1 MAGGR
6 WFGAFF
12 TGSQGDS
19 MMMSGSVRVRSN
31 TGAILAGVAVAVM
44 AGAAVRPAYAIKQ
57 FADEFKAV
65 YVKADSADPAEKALA
80 TEVETA
86 KCNVCHVGKSKKDR
100 NAYGHALADLLDKK
114 EDAKDVAKIRAALE
128 KVAGMP
134 SDPAQPDSATFGALI
149 KQGKLPGGPVVPE

>member
-44 AGAAVRPAYAIKQ
+44 AGAAARPAYAIKQ
-57 FADEFKAV
+57 FADEF
-65 YVKADSADPAEKALA
+65 
-80 TEVETA
+80 
-86 KCNVCHVGKSKKDR
+86 
-100 NAYGHALADLLDKK
+100 
-114 EDAKDVAKIRAALE
+114 
-128 KVAGMP
+128 
-134 SDPAQPDSATFGALI
+134 
-149 KQGKLPGGPVVPE
+149 